1 MPLEWVRLR
10 ALQNEARIC
19 DLVSSGNRAGWMEF
33 TVASPAIMTLW
44 CSLAPAHPSEPVMCV
59 YDSVQEPDAK
69 ATPQAPSL
77 GTRHAARVNELRDK
91 TIVYNGGLP
100 EPA

>member
-1 MPLEWVRLR
+1 
-10 ALQNEARIC
+10 
-19 DLVSSGNRAGWMEF
+19 
-33 TVASPAIMTLW
+33 
-44 CSLAPAHPSEPVMCV
+44 MCV